1 MWYLS
6 GISGL
11 QLIEYSGYHLPVM
24 REMPFTVK
32 CEVRSLITPCPCKF
46 CIWRWVLLSNTPE
59 ISKQGAKGSV
69 GDEGVISDT
78 GMACWDFAEPCW
90 LQAH

>member
-11 QLIEYSGYHLPVM
+11 QLIKYSGYHLPVM

-32 CEVRSLITPCPCKF
+32 CEGLWLPPVPVGSTYEDESC
-46 CIWRWVLLSNTPE
+46 WATLLR
-59 ISKQGAKGSV
+59 
-69 GDEGVISDT
+69 
-78 GMACWDFAEPCW
+78 
-90 LQAH
+90 